1 MTVGSN
7 ILKRCKELNLTVKEL
22 SILSGVP
29 NTTLHNIVSDKSVPR
44 VDSIKKIAVALHTT
58 SDKLI
63 FDESDI
69 NANDELR
76 ILFMEIAK
84 MTEKEQDNIKE
95 MIRAM
100 IIQAKTRE
108 LVFKNDI
115 IKTKI

>member
-1 MTVGSN
+1 MSIGSN
-7 ILKRCKELNLTVKEL
+7 ILQRCKELKLTVKEL

-44 VDSIKKIAVALHTT
+44 VDSIKKLATALHTT
-58 SDKLI
+58 SDRLI

-69 NANDELR
+69 NENDELR
-76 ILFMEIAK
+76 ILFIEITK
-84 MTEKEQDNIKE
+84 MSQKEQDNIKE
-95 MIRAM
+95 MMRAM

-115 IKTKI
+115 PKIS